1 MVDRLLLAT
10 IGTLL
15 VIAVIDVFDIWYAR
29 FLERRLVDS
38 HLRKRLRQL
47 VWAVLAVSFWSAL
60 VHMATPDQRTFPYF
74 LFVLFIYSLRGL
86 IVALLPANW
95 RMSVRTE

>member
-1 MVDRLLLAT
+1 MGDRLLLAT

-15 VIAVIDVFDIWYAR
+15 VIAVIDAFVAWYAR
-29 FLERRLVDS
+29 FLERRMPDLQ
-38 HLRKRLRQL
+38 LRRRLRQL

-60 VHMATPDQRTFPYF
+60 THMASPDEPSFPYF

-86 IVALLPANW
+86 IVALLPSGWPPMW
-95 RMSVRTE
+95 RSE